1 MPHPDSGPARHAP
14 PAPSP
19 TVETIVIPAPRRLTV
34 LLTAGAYL
42 LITLDALVVVTALPS
57 IHSDLGG
64 GAGNLPWIIN
74 AYALT
79 FAAGIITAA
88 ALGDR
93 LGRRR
98 TYVAGLL
105 VFSLASAACAL
116 APTLGLLI
124 GFRAVQGLGAAIVMP
139 LGLTLLTSSFPAER
153 RGAVVGIWGGVAGL
167 GVAAGPLIGGV
178 VTEGLDWHWIF
189 WVNVPL
195 GIAAVVAVLR
205 VLPESYGPRTRLDP
219 IGMVTASGAMGALVW
234 GVLRAPDAGWRSTEV
249 VVSLVV
255 GVGLLI
261 GFVAWESVAPA
272 PMVPLSL
279 FGSRVFSA
287 AALTQFLMAASIFA
301 TAYVTS
307 QYFQIARGY
316 SPLGTGLRFL
326 PWTMTPLLIAPIA
339 GKLVDRV
346 GARALAAPGLVLQ
359 ALGFLWILHEAHN
372 RAGYAAFVVPF
383 VLAGVGIS
391 MALPAP
397 SAAGLNAA
405 PPALL
410 GRSAGVLNTLQQIG
424 QAFGV
429 AVVTVVFEAHG
440 SLDSPAQTL
449 SGYEPALLTAAG
461 ISLLGA
467 LAALG
472 ISHHR
477 QAPVR
482 DGAAS
487 PEEVA
492 EGAAA

>member
-1 MPHPDSGPARHAP
+1 MPPMEH
-14 PAPSP
+14 
-19 TVETIVIPAPRRLTV
+19 RRLTV

-57 IHSDLGG
+57 IHADLGG
-64 GAGNLPWIIN
+64 GAANLPWIIN

-79 FAAGIITAA
+79 FAAGIITAS

-98 TYVAGLL
+98 TYVGGLVL
-105 VFSLASAACAL
+105 FSLASAACAL
-116 APTLGLLI
+116 APNLGVLI

-139 LGLTLLTSSFPAER
+139 LGLTLLTSTFPADR

-167 GVAAGPLIGGV
+167 GVASGPLVGGV

-195 GIAAVVAVLR
+195 GLAAVVAILR
-205 VLPESYGPRTRLDP
+205 VMPETYGPHSRLDP
-219 IGMVTASGAMGALVW
+219 LGMVTASGAMGALVW
-234 GVLRAPDAGWRSTEV
+234 GVLRAPDSGWGSTEV
-249 VVSLVV
+249 LIALGLGVVLLAAFLFWETVV
-255 GVGLLI
+255 P
-261 GFVAWESVAPA
+261 E

-279 FGSRVFSA
+279 FRSRVFSA
-287 AALTQFLMAASIFA
+287 AAGTQFLMSASIFA

-307 QYFQIARGY
+307 QYFQISRGD

-326 PWTMTPLLIAPIA
+326 PWTMTPLLIAPVA

-346 GARALAAPGLVLQ
+346 GARALAVPGLVLQ
-359 ALGFLWILHEAHN
+359 AVGFVWLLHEAHTH
-372 RAGYAAFVVPF
+372 ASYGAFVAPF

-405 PPALL
+405 PPPLL
-410 GRSAGVLNTLQQIG
+410 GRAAGVLNTVQQIG
-424 QAFGV
+424 QATGV

-440 SLDSPAQTL
+440 SLSSPSEML
-449 SGYEPALLTAAG
+449 SGYEPALVTAAT

-467 LAALG
+467 LTALG
-472 ISHHR
+472 ISRHR
-477 QAPVR
+477 SS
-482 DGAAS
+482 GAAT
-487 PEEVA
+487 PAEELA
-492 EGAAA
+492 EAAA

>member
-1 MPHPDSGPARHAP
+1 MP
-14 PAPSP
+14 P
-19 TVETIVIPAPRRLTV
+19 TDHRRLTV

-57 IHSDLGG
+57 IHADLGG

-98 TYVAGLL
+98 TYAAGLVL
-105 VFSLASAACAL
+105 FSLASAACAV
-116 APTLGLLI
+116 APDLGLLI
-124 GFRAVQGLGAAIVMP
+124 GFRAVQGLGAAVVMP
-139 LGLTLLTSSFPAER
+139 LGLTLLTSTFPADR

-167 GVAAGPLIGGV
+167 GVASGPLVGGV

-205 VLPESYGPRTRLDP
+205 VLPETYGPRSRLDP
-219 IGMVTASGAMGALVW
+219 IGMVAASGAMGSIVW
-234 GVLRAPDAGWRSTEV
+234 GVLRAPDAGWGSAEV
-249 VVSLVV
+249 VVALVL
-255 GVGLLI
+255 GVVLLAAFL
-261 GFVAWESVAPA
+261 GWESVAPA

-279 FGSRVFSA
+279 FRSRIFSA
-287 AALTQFLMAASIFA
+287 ASGTQFLMAASIFA

-307 QYFQIARGY
+307 QYFQISRGD

-326 PWTMTPLLIAPIA
+326 PWTMTPLLIAPVA

-346 GARALAAPGLVLQ
+346 GARAIAAPGLVLQ
-359 ALGFLWILHEAHN
+359 AGGFVWILHAAHTH
-372 RAGYAAFVVPF
+372 ASYAAFVAPF

-410 GRSAGVLNTLQQIG
+410 GRAAGVMNTVQQIG
-424 QAFGV
+424 QATGV
-429 AVVTVVFEAHG
+429 AVVTVVFDAHG
-440 SLDSPAQTL
+440 SLDSPAEML
-449 SGYEPALLTAAG
+449 SGYQPALVTAAS
-461 ISLLGA
+461 ISVLGA
-467 LAALG
+467 VAALG
-472 ISHHR
+472 IGRHLRTPSVDEG
-477 QAPVR
+477 P
-482 DGAAS
+482 AS
-487 PEEVA
+487 VEEIA

>member
-1 MPHPDSGPARHAP
+1 MPPMEH
-14 PAPSP
+14 
-19 TVETIVIPAPRRLTV
+19 RRLTV

-57 IHSDLGG
+57 IHADLGG

-79 FAAGIITAA
+79 FAAGIITAS

-98 TYVAGLL
+98 TYVGGLVL
-105 VFSLASAACAL
+105 FSLASAACAL
-116 APTLGLLI
+116 APNLDVLI

-139 LGLTLLTSSFPAER
+139 LGLTLLTSSFPADR

-167 GVAAGPLIGGV
+167 GVASGPLVGGV

-195 GIAAVVAVLR
+195 GIAAVVAILR
-205 VLPESYGPRTRLDP
+205 VMPETYGPRSRLDP
-219 IGMVTASGAMGALVW
+219 LGMVTASGAMGALVW
-234 GVLRAPDAGWRSTEV
+234 GVLRAPDAGWGSTEV
-249 VVSLVV
+249 LVALAL
-255 GVGLLI
+255 GVLLLAA
-261 GFVAWESVAPA
+261 FLVWETVTPE
-272 PMVPLSL
+272 PMVPLTL
-279 FGSRVFSA
+279 FRSRVFSSA
-287 AALTQFLMAASIFA
+287 AATQFLMSASIFA

-307 QYFQIARGY
+307 QYFQISRGD

-326 PWTMTPLLIAPIA
+326 PWTMTPLLIAPVA

-346 GARALAAPGLVLQ
+346 GARAIAAPGLLLQ
-359 ALGFLWILHEAHN
+359 AVGFVWLLHEAHTH
-372 RAGYAAFVVPF
+372 ASYGSFVAPF

-410 GRSAGVLNTLQQIG
+410 GRAAGVLNTVQQIG
-424 QAFGV
+424 QATGV
-429 AVVTVVFEAHG
+429 AVVTVVFDAHG
-440 SLDSPAQTL
+440 SLSSPSEML
-449 SGYEPALLTAAG
+449 SGYEPALLTAAT
-461 ISLLGA
+461 ISVLGA
-467 LAALG
+467 LTALG
-472 ISHHR
+472 ISRHR
-477 QAPVR
+477 SSGTATP
-482 DGAAS
+482 AA
-487 PEEVA
+487 ER
-492 EGAAA
+492 AAAAV

>member
-1 MPHPDSGPARHAP
+1 MP
-14 PAPSP
+14 P
-19 TVETIVIPAPRRLTV
+19 TDHRRLTV

-57 IHSDLGG
+57 IHADLGG

-98 TYVAGLL
+98 TYAAGLVL
-105 VFSLASAACAL
+105 FSLASAACAV
-116 APTLGLLI
+116 APSLGVLI
-124 GFRAVQGLGAAIVMP
+124 GFRAVQGLGAAVVMP
-139 LGLTLLTSSFPAER
+139 LGLTLLTSTFPADR

-167 GVAAGPLIGGV
+167 GVASGPLVGGI

-195 GIAAVVAVLR
+195 GIAAAVAVLR
-205 VLPESYGPRTRLDP
+205 VLPETYGPRSRLDP
-219 IGMVTASGAMGALVW
+219 IGMVTASGAMASIVW
-234 GVLRAPDAGWRSTEV
+234 GVLRAPDAGWGSAEV
-249 VVSLVV
+249 VVALALGVV
-255 GVGLLI
+255 LLGAFVG
-261 GFVAWESVAPA
+261 WESVTPA

-279 FGSRVFSA
+279 FRSRIFSA
-287 AALTQFLMAASIFA
+287 AAGTQFLMAASIFA

-307 QYFQIARGY
+307 QYFQISRGD

-326 PWTMTPLLIAPIA
+326 PWTMTPLLIAPVA

-346 GARALAAPGLVLQ
+346 GARAIATPGLVLQ
-359 ALGFLWILHEAHN
+359 AAGFLWMLHAAH
-372 RAGYAAFVVPF
+372 AHASYAAFVAPF

-410 GRSAGVLNTLQQIG
+410 GRAAGVMNTVQQIG
-424 QAFGV
+424 QATGV
-429 AVVTVVFEAHG
+429 AVVTVVFDAHG
-440 SLDSPAQTL
+440 SLESPAQML
-449 SGYEPALLTAAG
+449 AGYQPALVTAAS
-461 ISLLGA
+461 ISVLGA
-467 LAALG
+467 VAALG
-472 ISHHR
+472 IGRHAHT
-477 QAPVR
+477 
-482 DGAAS
+482 AS
-487 PEEVA
+487 VVEVTPSVEEIA
-492 EGAAA
+492 EGARPELAREVL

>member
-1 MPHPDSGPARHAP
+1 MPPLEH
-14 PAPSP
+14 
-19 TVETIVIPAPRRLTV
+19 RRLTV

-57 IHSDLGG
+57 IHADLGG

-98 TYVAGLL
+98 TYAAGLVL
-105 VFSLASAACAL
+105 FSLASAACAL
-116 APTLGLLI
+116 APNLGVLI
-124 GFRAVQGLGAAIVMP
+124 GFRAVQGIGAAIVMP
-139 LGLTLLTSSFPAER
+139 LGLTLLTSTFPADR

-167 GVAAGPLIGGV
+167 GVASGPLVGGV

-195 GIAAVVAVLR
+195 GIAAVIAVLQ
-205 VLPESYGPRTRLDP
+205 VLPETYGPRTRLDP
-219 IGMVTASGAMGALVW
+219 LGMVTASGAMAALVW
-234 GVLRAPDAGWRSTEV
+234 GVLRAPETGWGSSEV
-249 VVSLVV
+249 LVALGLGVVLLVAF
-255 GVGLLI
+255 L
-261 GFVAWESVAPA
+261 AWETVAPA

-279 FGSRVFSA
+279 FRSRVFSA
-287 AALTQFLMAASIFA
+287 AAGTQFLMAASIFA
-301 TAYVTS
+301 TAYITS
-307 QYFQIARGY
+307 EFFQISRGD

-326 PWTMTPLLIAPIA
+326 PWTMTPLLIAPVA

-346 GARALAAPGLVLQ
+346 GARVIAAPGLTLQ
-359 ALGFLWILHEAHN
+359 AVGFIWILHEAHTH
-372 RAGYAAFVVPF
+372 ASYAAFVAPF

-391 MALPAP
+391 MALPAA

-410 GRSAGVLNTLQQIG
+410 GRAAGVMNTVQQIG
-424 QAFGV
+424 QATGV
-429 AVVTVVFEAHG
+429 AVVTVVFDAHG
-440 SLDSPAQTL
+440 SLASPSEML
-449 SGYEPALLTAAG
+449 SGSEPALGTAAT
-461 ISLLGA
+461 ISVLGA

-472 ISHHR
+472 MSR
-477 QAPVR
+477 VRRTPDADADPV
-482 DGAAS
+482 
-487 PEEVA
+487 PVEEP
-492 EGAAA
+492 AAA

>member
-1 MPHPDSGPARHAP
+1 MPH
-14 PAPSP
+14 
-19 TVETIVIPAPRRLTV
+19 RRLTV

-57 IHSDLGG
+57 IHADLSG
-64 GAGNLPWIIN
+64 GAGNLPWIVN

-105 VFSLASAACAL
+105 LFSLASAACAL
-116 APTLGLLI
+116 APNLGLLI

-167 GVAAGPLIGGV
+167 GVASGPLVGGV

-189 WVNVPL
+189 WVNVPI
-195 GIAAVVAVLR
+195 GIAATVAVLR
-205 VLPESYGPRTRLDP
+205 VLPETYGPRTRLDP
-219 IGMVTASGAMGALVW
+219 IGMVTASGAMGSLVW
-234 GVLRAPDAGWRSTEV
+234 GVLRAPQAGWGATEV
-249 VVSLVV
+249 LVALVLGVV
-255 GVGLLI
+255 LLA
-261 GFVAWESVAPA
+261 GFLAWESVSPA

-279 FGSRVFSA
+279 FRSRVFA
-287 AALTQFLMAASIFA
+287 AASLTQFLMAASIFA

-307 QYFQIARGY
+307 QYFQIARGDT
-316 SPLGTGLRFL
+316 PLGAGLRFL
-326 PWTMTPLLIAPIA
+326 PWTMTPLLVAPVA
-339 GKLVDRV
+339 GRLVDRI

-359 ALGFLWILHEAHN
+359 AVGFVWLLHEAHTH
-372 RAGYAAFVVPF
+372 AGYAGFVVPF
-383 VLAGVGIS
+383 VVAGVGIS

-405 PPALL
+405 PAALL
-410 GRSAGVLNTLQQIG
+410 GRAAGVLNTVQQLG
-424 QAFGV
+424 QAVGV
-429 AVVTVVFEAHG
+429 AVVTVVFDAHG

-449 SGYEPALLTAAG
+449 SGYEPALVTAAT

-467 LAALG
+467 AAALG
-472 ISHHR
+472 ISHQR
-477 QAPVR
+477 RAATVEGPAPV
-482 DGAAS
+482 
-487 PEEVA
+487 EESVN
-492 EGAAA
+492 AAA

>member
-1 MPHPDSGPARHAP
+1 MSHPDPGPTRHE
-14 PAPSP
+14 SP
-19 TVETIVIPAPRRLTV
+19 QTTSDPQVIVIPAPRRLTV

-57 IHSDLGG
+57 IHADLGG

-105 VFSLASAACAL
+105 LFSLASAACAL
-116 APTLGLLI
+116 APDLSTLI

-167 GVAAGPLIGGV
+167 GVASGPLVGGV

-205 VLPESYGPRTRLDP
+205 VLPETYGPRTRLDP
-219 IGMVTASGAMGALVW
+219 IGMVTASGAMGSLVW
-234 GVLRAPDAGWRSTEV
+234 GVLRAPEAGWRSTEV
-249 VVSLVV
+249 VVALVL
-255 GVGLLI
+255 GVVLLT
-261 GFVAWESVAPA
+261 GFVAWESVAPT

-279 FGSRVFSA
+279 FGSRVFAA

-307 QYFQIARGY
+307 QYFQIARGD

-339 GKLVDRV
+339 GRLVDRV

-359 ALGFLWILHEAHN
+359 AFGFLWILQEAQA
-372 RAGYAAFVVPF
+372 RAGYAHFVVPF

-410 GRSAGVLNTLQQIG
+410 GRSAGVLNTLQQLG
-424 QAFGV
+424 QAAGV
-429 AVVTVVFEAHG
+429 AAVTVVFEAHG

-449 SGYEPALLTAAG
+449 SGYEPALVTAAT

-472 ISHHR
+472 ISHR
-477 QAPVR
+477 RATPMP
-482 DGAAS
+482 DETAS
-487 PEEVA
+487 SDEMP

>member
-1 MPHPDSGPARHAP
+1 MPY
-14 PAPSP
+14 
-19 TVETIVIPAPRRLTV
+19 RRLTV

-57 IHSDLGG
+57 IHADLGG

-79 FAAGIITAA
+79 FATGIITAA

-98 TYVAGLL
+98 TYVGGLL
-105 VFSLASAACAL
+105 LFSAASAACAL
-116 APTLGLLI
+116 APNLAVLI
-124 GFRAVQGLGAAIVMP
+124 GFRAVQGLGAAVVMP
-139 LGLTLLTSSFPAER
+139 LGLTLLTSSFPPER

-167 GVAAGPLIGGV
+167 GVASGPLVGGA

-195 GIAAVVAVLR
+195 GIAAVVAILR
-205 VLPESYGPRTRLDP
+205 VLPETYGPRTRLDP
-219 IGMVTASGAMGALVW
+219 IGIVTASGAMGSLVW
-234 GVLRAPDAGWRSTEV
+234 GVLQAPHAGWGSTEV
-249 VVSLVV
+249 LVALALGVV
-255 GVGLLI
+255 LLA
-261 GFVAWESVAPA
+261 GFVAWERVAAA

-279 FGSRVFSA
+279 FRSRVFA
-287 AALTQFLMAASIFA
+287 AASLTQFLMAASIFA

-307 QYFQIARGY
+307 QYFQISRGD

-346 GARALAAPGLVLQ
+346 GARALAAPGLLLQ
-359 ALGFLWILHEAHN
+359 AFGFVWILHEAHTH
-372 RAGYAAFVVPF
+372 AGYAEFVVPF
-383 VLAGVGIS
+383 VVAGVGIS

-410 GRSAGVLNTLQQIG
+410 GRSAGVLNTVQQLG
-424 QAFGV
+424 QATGV
-429 AVVTVVFEAHG
+429 AVVTVVFDAHG

-449 SGYEPALLTAAG
+449 SGYEPALVTAAT
-461 ISLLGA
+461 ISVLGA
-467 LAALG
+467 IAALG
-472 ISHHR
+472 ISRHR
-477 QAPVR
+477 RGPAVEPPAR
-482 DGAAS
+482 A
-487 PEEVA
+487 EEVA
-492 EGAAA
+492 NVAAG

>member
-1 MPHPDSGPARHAP
+1 MPH
-14 PAPSP
+14 
-19 TVETIVIPAPRRLTV
+19 RRLTV

-57 IHSDLGG
+57 IHADLGG
-64 GAGNLPWIIN
+64 GAGDLPWIIN

-79 FAAGIITAA
+79 FASGIITAA

-98 TYVAGLL
+98 MYAGGLL
-105 VFSLASAACAL
+105 LFSIASAACAL
-116 APTLGLLI
+116 APNLGVLI

-139 LGLTLLTSSFPAER
+139 LGLTLLTSSFPADR

-167 GVAAGPLIGGV
+167 GVASGPLVGGA

-205 VLPESYGPRTRLDP
+205 VLPETYGPRTRLDP
-219 IGMVTASGAMGALVW
+219 IGMVTASGAMASLVW
-234 GVLRAPDAGWRSTEV
+234 GVLHAPEAGWGADEV
-249 VVSLVV
+249 VVAL
-255 GVGLLI
+255 GLGIVLLA
-261 GFVAWESVAPA
+261 GFVVWESVSPA

-279 FGSRVFSA
+279 FRSRVFA
-287 AALTQFLMAASIFA
+287 AASLTQFLMAASIFA

-307 QYFQIARGY
+307 QYFQIARGD

-326 PWTMTPLLIAPIA
+326 PWTMTPLLVAPVA

-346 GARALAAPGLVLQ
+346 GARALAAPGLMLQ
-359 ALGFLWILHEAHN
+359 AVGFLWILHGAHTHV
-372 RAGYAAFVVPF
+372 GYAEFIVPF
-383 VLAGVGIS
+383 VVAGVGIS
-391 MALPAP
+391 MALPAA

-410 GRSAGVLNTLQQIG
+410 GRAAGVLNTLQQIG
-424 QAFGV
+424 QATGV
-429 AVVTVVFEAHG
+429 AVVTVVFDAHG

-449 SGYEPALLTAAG
+449 SGYEPALVTAAT

-472 ISHHR
+472 ISR
-477 QAPVR
+477 QRRVNTVEGP
-482 DGAAS
+482 AAV
-487 PEEVA
+487 EEVTN
-492 EGAAA
+492 AAAA

>member
-1 MPHPDSGPARHAP
+1 MPH
-14 PAPSP
+14 
-19 TVETIVIPAPRRLTV
+19 RRLTV

-57 IHSDLGG
+57 IHADLGG

-79 FAAGIITAA
+79 FATGIITAA

-105 VFSLASAACAL
+105 LFSLASAACAL
-116 APTLGLLI
+116 APNLGVLI

-139 LGLTLLTSSFPAER
+139 LGLTLLTSSFPADR

-167 GVAAGPLIGGV
+167 GVASGPLVGGA

-205 VLPESYGPRTRLDP
+205 VLPETYGPRTRLDP
-219 IGMVTASGAMGALVW
+219 IGMVTASGAMGSLVW
-234 GVLRAPDAGWRSTEV
+234 GVLHAPEAGWGATEV
-249 VVSLVV
+249 LVALV
-255 GVGLLI
+255 LGIVLLA

-279 FGSRVFSA
+279 FRSRVFA
-287 AALTQFLMAASIFA
+287 AASLTQFLMAASIFA

-307 QYFQIARGY
+307 QYFQISRGD

-339 GKLVDRV
+339 GQLVDRL

-359 ALGFLWILHEAHN
+359 AFGFVWILHEAHTH
-372 RAGYAAFVVPF
+372 AGYAEFVVPF

-410 GRSAGVLNTLQQIG
+410 GRSAGVLNTVQQIG
-424 QAFGV
+424 QATGV
-429 AVVTVVFEAHG
+429 AVVTVVFDAHG

-449 SGYEPALLTAAG
+449 SGYEPALVTAAT

-467 LAALG
+467 IAALG
-472 ISHHR
+472 ISRHQR
-477 QAPVR
+477 VQTVEGPAPL
-482 DGAAS
+482 
-487 PEEVA
+487 EEIA
-492 EGAAA
+492 NAAAA

>member
-1 MPHPDSGPARHAP
+1 M
-14 PAPSP
+14 
-19 TVETIVIPAPRRLTV
+19 
-34 LLTAGAYL
+34 
-42 LITLDALVVVTALPS
+42 VTALPS

-105 VFSLASAACAL
+105 LFSLASAACAL
-116 APTLGLLI
+116 APSLGILI

-139 LGLTLLTSSFPAER
+139 LGLTLLTSSFPADR

-167 GVAAGPLIGGV
+167 GVASGPLVGGV

-195 GIAAVVAVLR
+195 GLAAVVGVLR
-205 VLPESYGPRTRLDP
+205 VLPETYGPRTRLDP

-234 GVLRAPDAGWRSTEV
+234 GVLRAPDAGWQSTEV
-249 VVSLVV
+249 VVALTLGVV
-255 GVGLLI
+255 LLI
-261 GFVAWESVAPA
+261 GFVVWQSVAPA

-279 FGSRVFSA
+279 FGSRIFSA
-287 AALTQFLMAASIFA
+287 AALTQFLMSASIFA

-307 QYFQIARGY
+307 QYFQIARGN

-339 GKLVDRV
+339 GKLVDRI
-346 GARALAAPGLVLQ
+346 GARALAAPGLTLQ
-359 ALGFLWILHEAHN
+359 ALGFLWILHDAHTH
-372 RAGYAAFVVPF
+372 AGYLEFVAPL

-405 PPALL
+405 PPAML
-410 GRSAGVLNTLQQIG
+410 GRSAGVLNTLQQVG
-424 QAFGV
+424 QAVGV
-429 AVVTVVFEAHG
+429 AVVTVVFDAHG

-449 SGYEPALLTAAG
+449 SGYEPALATAAA

-467 LAALG
+467 LTALG

-477 QAPVR
+477 RTPML
-482 DGAAS
+482 DGTAS
-487 PEEVA
+487 AEEIT

>member
-1 MPHPDSGPARHAP
+1 MSFPD
-14 PAPSP
+14 PAPVHSEESETPSP
-19 TVETIVIPAPRRLTV
+19 PLIVIPAPRRLTV

-57 IHSDLGG
+57 IHADLGG

-105 VFSLASAACAL
+105 LFSIASAACAL
-116 APTLGLLI
+116 APGLGSLI

-167 GVAAGPLIGGV
+167 GVASGPLVGGL

-195 GIAAVVAVLR
+195 GIAAVLGVLR
-205 VLPESYGPRTRLDP
+205 VLPETYGPRTRLDP
-219 IGMVTASGAMGALVW
+219 MGMVTASGAMGSLVW
-234 GVLRAPDAGWRSTEV
+234 GILRAPEAGWRSTEV
-249 VVSLVV
+249 VVALVV
-255 GVGLLI
+255 GVVLLI

-279 FGSRVFSA
+279 FSSRVFSA

-307 QYFQIARGY
+307 QFFQIALGD

-359 ALGFLWILHEAHN
+359 AVGFLWLLQEAHTH
-372 RAGYAAFVVPF
+372 AGYAHFVVPF

-410 GRSAGVLNTLQQIG
+410 GRAAGVLNTLQQLG
-424 QAFGV
+424 QAVGV
-429 AVVTVVFEAHG
+429 AVVTVVFDAHG

-449 SGYEPALLTAAG
+449 SGYEPALVTAAV

-472 ISHHR
+472 ISHRR
-477 QAPVR
+477 QTPSVDQAGSADPIR
-482 DGAAS
+482 DS
-487 PEEVA
+487 
-492 EGAAA
+492 AAA

>member
-1 MPHPDSGPARHAP
+1 MRHPDLGPTHTQ
-14 PAPSP
+14 SP
-19 TVETIVIPAPRRLTV
+19 ETPVSTQTIVIPPQRRLTV

-57 IHSDLGG
+57 IHADLGG

-79 FAAGIITAA
+79 FATGIITAA

-98 TYVAGLL
+98 TYVGGLL
-105 VFSLASAACAL
+105 LFSLASAACAL
-116 APTLGLLI
+116 APNLGVLI

-139 LGLTLLTSSFPAER
+139 LGLTLLTSSFPADR

-167 GVAAGPLIGGV
+167 GVASGPLVGGA

-195 GIAAVVAVLR
+195 GVAAVVAVLR
-205 VLPESYGPRTRLDP
+205 VLPETYGPRTRFDP
-219 IGMVTASGAMGALVW
+219 IGMVTASGAMGSLVW
-234 GVLRAPDAGWRSTEV
+234 GVLRAPEAGWGATEV
-249 VVSLVV
+249 LVALVLGVV
-255 GVGLLI
+255 LLA
-261 GFVAWESVAPA
+261 GFVTWESVAPA

-279 FGSRVFSA
+279 FRSRVFA
-287 AALTQFLMAASIFA
+287 AASLTQFLLAASIFA

-307 QYFQIARGY
+307 QYFQISRGD

-339 GKLVDRV
+339 GQLVDRL

-359 ALGFLWILHEAHN
+359 AFGFVWILHEAHTH
-372 RAGYAAFVVPF
+372 AGYAEFVVPF
-383 VLAGVGIS
+383 VVAGVGIS

-410 GRSAGVLNTLQQIG
+410 GRSAGVLNTVQQIG
-424 QAFGV
+424 QATGV
-429 AVVTVVFEAHG
+429 AVVTVVFDAHG

-449 SGYEPALLTAAG
+449 SGYEPALVTAAA

-467 LAALG
+467 IAALG
-472 ISHHR
+472 ISRHR
-477 QAPVR
+477 RAASVVGPAPV
-482 DGAAS
+482 
-487 PEEVA
+487 EEIATRV
-492 EGAAA
+492 